1 MQRTYDIVLDYT
13 KSEVLYQIIVDLDGD
28 RYIMN
33 HNKGRFDFIWDW
45 DFMNTVIQE
54 LESLDE
60 KEDSIWYIEPDLVE
74 EVWKCFE
81 NDDEERF
88 WKLYDRL
95 GLEEFYDMSD
105 KRGERL

>member
-1 MQRTYDIVLDYT
+1 MQRSYDIVLDYT
-13 KSEVLYQIIVDLDGD
+13 KSDVLYQIVTDIDGD
-28 RYIMN
+28 AYILN
-33 HNKGRFDFIWDW
+33 HDRGRFDFIWDW

-60 KEDSIWYIEPDLVE
+60 TRDDVWYIDYDLLD

-95 GLEEFYDMSD
+95 GLEEFNSSISE
-105 KRGERL
+105 KRK